1 VSEPKLIIGTPY
13 QLGADGEMAAPFS
26 LAYIPES
33 PRSKFPMDTVQI
45 AISTD
50 GDTPNHIRIAKRDI
64 ALESFYEL
72 REAVNDLYD
81 HIRQEQSSD

>member
-1 VSEPKLIIGTPY
+1 MSEPKLIIGTPY

-26 LAYIPES
+26 LAYVPAS
-33 PRSKFPMDTVQI
+33 PRATFTVDTVQV

-50 GDTPNHIRIAKRDI
+50 GDTPGHIRIAKRNI
-64 ALESFYEL
+64 AMESFYEL

-81 HIRQEQSSD
+81 HIRKDSDN